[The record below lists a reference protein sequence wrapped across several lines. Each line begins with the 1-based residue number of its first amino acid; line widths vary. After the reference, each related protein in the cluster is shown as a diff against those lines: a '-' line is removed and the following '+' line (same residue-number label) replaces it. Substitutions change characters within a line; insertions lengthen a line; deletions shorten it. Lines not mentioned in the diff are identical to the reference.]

1 MTPFRLQA
9 PGRAGQ
15 IAMAL
20 AIGLATC
27 MVTAPVLAAEGSTEI
42 EWTTMT
48 MNLFGGLAIFLFGM
62 EQMAEA
68 LKAVAG
74 ERMKM
79 VLARLTTNRFMGA
92 VTGAFV
98 TAVINSSS
106 VTTVLVVG
114 FISAGLM
121 SMSQSIGVIMG
132 ANIGSTVTAQLIAF
146 KVTKAALLMIAVG
159 FGMLFFS
166 KNEKTKHYGGIVM
179 GLGMVFFGMSVMS
192 DAMHPLRNYEPFMEL
207 MKRMDNP
214 LVGIAI
220 AAVFTGLI
228 QSSAATTGIVIVM
241 AAQGFISLPAG
252 IALAFGANIGTCAT
266 ALLASIGK
274 PREAVRAAIVHI
286 IFNILG
292 VVVWFGF
299 IDDLAAF
306 VTWLSPQ
313 YPELSGSE
321 RVSAEAPR
329 QIANAH
335 TLFNVANTLIFIWFT
350 TQFARLVQWLVPD
363 RPLEEIELVRPKY
376 LDEALLSTPSMALQN
391 VRRELGRAGERAGD
405 MVEQSLPAFLARDRN
420 KMQAVSKID
429 DEVDALYAAAI
440 GYLGQLSEQ
449 KLTQAQTREL
459 TDVMSAAN
467 DLESIAD
474 LVETDILDL
483 TEECIKKD
491 LHVSDATRKVLI
503 DFHAKVLAAVRQAI
517 QALAEEDQDKAR
529 AVTLMKSEVQQLV
542 DALELHEAAR
552 LVANAPKRL
561 ETYALEIELI
571 ENLKR
576 IYYFAKRIAKATVPG
591 ELRPKPQ

>member
-1 MTPFRLQA
+1 
-9 PGRAGQ
+9 
-15 IAMAL
+15 
-20 AIGLATC
+20 
-27 MVTAPVLAAEGSTEI
+27 
-42 EWTTMT
+42 
-48 MNLFGGLAIFLFGM
+48 
-62 EQMAEA
+62 
-68 LKAVAG
+68 
-74 ERMKM
+74 
-79 VLARLTTNRFMGA
+79 
-92 VTGAFV
+92 
-98 TAVINSSS
+98 
-106 VTTVLVVG
+106 VVG
-114 FISAGLM
+114 FITAGLM